1 MFYRRFLLFFLLTC
15 LSLRAFPAVF
25 VVTSNADSG
34 PGTLRD
40 ALTQAAANGSAEK
53 DYINFNL
60 PDLTAAG
67 RTILLITQLPD
78 VSSNLV
84 IDGTTQPGLTF
95 GQSNAHVKIS
105 TPFNDSQFAVFN
117 GFKVTD
123 IEFYGLYI
131 YDHLISRALRYAINL
146 QHSSH
151 IVIGG
156 VDKGNLIKGF
166 NVYSIFFEYN
176 DLISVKSNV
185 IGLTETNDL
194 SDGVTGGLYFLQS
207 SNISIGG
214 PTLAEGNTIFTG
226 VEISFDGNQAGGI
239 INIASNNFGVFKNA
253 VTGQVLL
260 SPGGLSINTLFVNEF
275 GATPQELAT
284 CATATVTLDNNEL
297 GTNFIG
303 FRINGIKGS
312 IDITKNYLGIQRDR
326 VTPINFSHYTTAAE
340 GNPIHLSNCS
350 AQINIGNAN
359 VADGNF
365 IAYADAAINAANCGN
380 VFVRN
385 NEFQCISLYIYG
397 NDNADGTLPKVA
409 ITDVNSTG
417 TQSIISGTSDAGALI
432 DIYSSET
439 CTYSQCSIRK
449 HIQTVTADNAGKWV
463 SGVFNLN
470 GIFYVSSTVGNRTS
484 EYETFQINSD
494 KVLITNLRCNNTAS
508 ITGLQVPNGISYY
521 WTDQNGSIISH
532 NLDLTTSTPG
542 KYQLHLAGGCI
553 TSDVYEII
561 DDRIVVYDNSLVKT
575 DASCGTNTGSIKNL
589 FVGDPLFKTNTETWK
604 DATGTIVGNALDIT
618 GLAAGSYTLTVNTS
632 DGCTSTYG
640 PVIIK
645 NTNGPNIDQTQL
657 TVQSTACGQ
666 SSGSITN
673 LITTGTGALKYIWWD
688 EHQQTVGT
696 AKDLLNQ
703 PAGTYQLQV
712 TDGSQCGAVYSAYI
726 TIPETNGITLDESK
740 AQTKIA
746 SCSKDNGFI
755 MGITATGATQY
766 QWVDANNKIV
776 GTNADLQN
784 AAPGDYIL
792 TASNNFCSKTSK
804 TYHIGQQAP
813 TQFPA
818 YPFTMVP
825 ACFGKNNGSVTVAA
839 DILVNSARWVD
850 GQGQNVGGNGPSI
863 TGMAAGTYQL
873 YLTDA
878 NGCES
883 FYHTYTISTT
893 SQLQILPGSEQVT
906 NDQCGLKTASI
917 KGIQVTGGL
926 TPYTW
931 KWLDANNNIVSSSA
945 DLSNIGAGVYSLNVS
960 DASGCDLASAD
971 YTVQDQNAVIPP
983 LL

>member
-207 SNISIGG
+207 SNSSIGG

-409 ITDVNSTG
+409 ITDV
-417 TQSIISGTSDAGALI
+417 
-432 DIYSSET
+432 
-439 CTYSQCSIRK
+439 
-449 HIQTVTADNAGKWV
+449 
-463 SGVFNLN
+463 
-470 GIFYVSSTVGNRTS
+470 
-484 EYETFQINSD
+484 
-494 KVLITNLRCNNTAS
+494 
-508 ITGLQVPNGISYY
+508 
-521 WTDQNGSIISH
+521 
-532 NLDLTTSTPG
+532 
-542 KYQLHLAGGCI
+542 
-553 TSDVYEII
+553 
-561 DDRIVVYDNSLVKT
+561 
-575 DASCGTNTGSIKNL
+575 
-589 FVGDPLFKTNTETWK
+589 
-604 DATGTIVGNALDIT
+604 
-618 GLAAGSYTLTVNTS
+618 
-632 DGCTSTYG
+632 
-640 PVIIK
+640 
-645 NTNGPNIDQTQL
+645 
-657 TVQSTACGQ
+657 
-666 SSGSITN
+666 
-673 LITTGTGALKYIWWD
+673 
-688 EHQQTVGT
+688 
-696 AKDLLNQ
+696 
-703 PAGTYQLQV
+703 
-712 TDGSQCGAVYSAYI
+712 
-726 TIPETNGITLDESK
+726 
-740 AQTKIA
+740 
-746 SCSKDNGFI
+746 
-755 MGITATGATQY
+755 
-766 QWVDANNKIV
+766 
-776 GTNADLQN
+776 
-784 AAPGDYIL
+784 
-792 TASNNFCSKTSK
+792 
-804 TYHIGQQAP
+804 
-813 TQFPA
+813 
-818 YPFTMVP
+818 
-825 ACFGKNNGSVTVAA
+825 
-839 DILVNSARWVD
+839 
-850 GQGQNVGGNGPSI
+850 
-863 TGMAAGTYQL
+863 
-873 YLTDA
+873 
-878 NGCES
+878 
-883 FYHTYTISTT
+883 
-893 SQLQILPGSEQVT
+893 
-906 NDQCGLKTASI
+906 
-917 KGIQVTGGL
+917 
-926 TPYTW
+926 
-931 KWLDANNNIVSSSA
+931 
-945 DLSNIGAGVYSLNVS
+945 
-960 DASGCDLASAD
+960 
-971 YTVQDQNAVIPP
+971 
-983 LL
+983 